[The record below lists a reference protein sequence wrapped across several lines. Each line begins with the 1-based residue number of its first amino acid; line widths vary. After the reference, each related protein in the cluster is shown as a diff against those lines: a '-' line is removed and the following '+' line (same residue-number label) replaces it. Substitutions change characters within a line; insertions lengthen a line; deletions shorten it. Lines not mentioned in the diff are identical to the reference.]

1 MHTKNRSLIRD
12 VVGKT
17 VVVGMLTIA
26 VISIVAYAMSFGRR
40 TRETLS
46 VLQQS
51 VSERVERETAIF
63 DLARDNL
70 QVFTDEFLRLYL
82 SESIVVT
89 DDEFDRL
96 YYEDEDGAH
105 RMEREFFDGVTSADG
120 TYRYGVSS
128 FVGNNQ
134 SVDDPD
140 LRRRLVL
147 SYRLLAQMGPA
158 FQTRFANTHIS
169 YPENAITLFWP
180 EVPWG
185 LQARADLPMNE
196 LGVIAATMQDDNP
209 DREPIWTGLYFDET
223 AKEWM
228 ITYQVPVDHKGRHL
242 INPSH
247 DVPLTDLMTR
257 LLAPDSG
264 RAGYTFIM
272 RNDGYLVARPT
283 LPTEDQR
290 WVGQLSLDEIED
302 PEIVHSYELVRAAI
316 DDDSAALSADNT
328 IVVENSR
335 DGTYLTVGQL
345 EGPDWWYVDVYPTS
359 EIQAVAHGAALER
372 ILESVVLL
380 VILMGTFLIL
390 VHRRAA
396 RPLAQLR
403 TAAER
408 IGEARVADV
417 VHGDVPLPVHLDNE
431 IGVTAQRFHEMA
443 GRLLNASRE
452 LERVVDQRTQELQDA
467 NAALREMSIM
477 DGLTGIHNR
486 RSFDRDLA
494 VLVEESTARSE
505 SFSLIMI
512 DLDFF
517 KMYNDTYGHQA
528 GDRVLRQVS
537 SEIAEAIR
545 SDDRVYRYGGEELA
559 VLCPGSQGKAAATTA
574 ERIVEH
580 VRALQ
585 LSYPNSEL
593 EIVTVSAGSAACT
606 AGSRSAEELINAADE
621 HLYRAKQH
629 GRNRAVGGNNE
640 V

>member
-1 MHTKNRSLIRD
+1 MK
-12 VVGKT
+12 
-17 VVVGMLTIA
+17 
-26 VISIVAYAMSFGRR
+26 
-40 TRETLS
+40 RE
-46 VLQQS
+46 
-51 VSERVERETAIF
+51 
-63 DLARDNL
+63 
-70 QVFTDEFLRLYL
+70 Y
-82 SESIVVT
+82 
-89 DDEFDRL
+89 
-96 YYEDEDGAH
+96 
-105 RMEREFFDGVTSADG
+105 FDGVETTAG

-134 SVDDPD
+134 SVEDPD

-158 FQTRFANTHIS
+158 FQTRFANTHVS

-196 LGVIAATMQDDNP
+196 LGVIRATMQEENP
-209 DREPIWTGLYFDET
+209 EREPVWTGLYFDET
-223 AKEWM
+223 AEEWM
-228 ITYQVPVDHKGRHL
+228 ITYQVPVDHDGRHL

-283 LPTEDQR
+283 LPTDDQR

-302 PEIVHSYELVRAAI
+302 PEIVRSYEVIREAMDA
-316 DDDSAALSADNT
+316 DSAAFAEDNT

-335 DGTYLTVGQL
+335 DETYLTVGRL

-359 EIQAVAHGAALER
+359 EIRAVAHGAALER
-372 ILESVVLL
+372 IIESVVLL

-408 IGEARVADV
+408 IGEARVAEV

-431 IGVTAQRFHEMA
+431 IGLTAQRFHEMA
-443 GRLLNASRE
+443 GRILNANRE
-452 LERVVDQRTQELQDA
+452 LERVVDQRTQELQEA

-486 RSFDRDLA
+486 RSFDRDLTA
-494 VLVEESTARSE
+494 LVEEAAAGSE

-517 KMYNDTYGHQA
+517 KVYNDTYGHQA
-528 GDRVLRQVS
+528 GDQVLRQVS
-537 SEIAEAIR
+537 AGIAEAIR

-559 VLCPGSQGKAAATTA
+559 VLCPGSHGRAASTTA
-574 ERIVEH
+574 QRIVEH
-580 VRALQ
+580 VRSLQ
-585 LSYPNSEL
+585 LSYPTSEFG
-593 EIVTVSAGSAACT
+593 IVTVSAGSAEYCADN
-606 AGSRSAEELINAADE
+606 RSAEDLINAADE
-621 HLYRAKQH
+621 QLYRAKQH
-629 GRNRAVGGNNE
+629 GRNRAVGGS
-640 V
+640 